1 MMKWIDPMVSCPAH
15 IQYLIQYLVMYLE
28 TSSGSRHM
36 QQSTEK
42 LHDCL

>member
-1 MMKWIDPMVSCPAH
+1 MMMDRSWFHAPAH
-15 IQYLIQYLVMYLE
+15 IQYLVMYLE